1 MDRLTY
7 IEKCNCESNKFCRFV
22 NDLEQF
28 STNEKT
34 YLSKQ
39 IVVGE
44 FPKILYVS
52 GVLAVWSLV
61 AGIFDAIL
69 FPGIIV
75 YAIFHGVI
83 DYKVLTPPILFLVGN
98 LIIKLI
104 YIYSSLRESVKILDV
119 LIAALPY
126 AGSAY
131 LLKKFI
137 INDKLLSRAVTLY
150 MKFKKQQFKHQV
162 LSMIKI
168 KS

>member
-1 MDRLTY
+1 MDKLTY
-7 IEKCNCESNKFCRFV
+7 TEKCNCESNKFCRFV
-22 NDLEQF
+22 NDLEEF
-28 STNEKT
+28 SSGDKV

-52 GVLAVWSLV
+52 GVLAVWSVV
-61 AGIFDAIL
+61 AGIIDAIL

-104 YIYSSLRESVKILDV
+104 YIYNSLRESVRTIDV
-119 LIAALPY
+119 FISALPY

-137 INDKLLSRAVTLY
+137 INDKLLSKAVALY
-150 MKFKKQQFKHQV
+150 MKFKKQQFKHK
-162 LSMIKI
+162 LLNMIKI
-168 KS
+168 KT

>member
-1 MDRLTY
+1 MDKLTY
-7 IEKCNCESNKFCRFV
+7 TEKCNCESNKFCRFV
-22 NDLEQF
+22 NDLEEF
-28 STNEKT
+28 SSGDKV

-52 GVLAVWSLV
+52 GVLAVWSVV
-61 AGIFDAIL
+61 AGIIDAIL

-104 YIYSSLRESVKILDV
+104 YIYNSLRESVRTIDV
-119 LIAALPY
+119 FISALPY

-137 INDKLLSRAVTLY
+137 INDKLLSKAVALY
-150 MKFKKQQFKHQV
+150 MKFKKQQFKHQ
-162 LSMIKI
+162 LLNMIRI
-168 KS
+168 KT